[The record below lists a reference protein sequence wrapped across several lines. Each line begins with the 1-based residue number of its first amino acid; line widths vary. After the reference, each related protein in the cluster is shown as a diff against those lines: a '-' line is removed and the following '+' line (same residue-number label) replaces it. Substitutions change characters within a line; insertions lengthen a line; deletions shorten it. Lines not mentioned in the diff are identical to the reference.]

1 MYVPSSFKLLELD
14 KSKEKWAA
22 TIEVK
27 FCCGKEMSVYSKIKK
42 LSGHDYHFTE
52 LHLIYNCFCELGKMI
67 ELS

>member
-1 MYVPSSFKLLELD
+1 
-14 KSKEKWAA
+14 
-22 TIEVK
+22 
-27 FCCGKEMSVYSKIKK
+27 MSVYSKIKK